1 MLVVSFAV
9 GTAVFGVPVE
19 HYIYMYIYSWMS

>member
-19 HYIYMYIYSWMS
+19 HYIYICIYIAG